1 MEKSSSKFLKG
12 MIVALMIVG
21 FTGCVSTSDI
31 QVEALQSE
39 KVNLDGYKTY
49 EIIEGS
55 GIIDGTMR
63 TDNLDLNAELEQI
76 INTELAQKGKT
87 RVTKDPDF
95 YVAYAAGTDMEAV
108 KEKLDAAGKMR
119 IEKSPEAGMIL
130 ILIDAETGM
139 IIGIST
145 AQGEVKGLP
154 AEETKKRL
162 NYTIKKMLSSL

>member
-1 MEKSSSKFLKG
+1 MLKLLKG
-12 MIVALMIVG
+12 VIAVLMIVG
-21 FTGCVSTSDI
+21 FTGCTSTSDI
-31 QVEALQSE
+31 QVEAMKSE

-55 GIIDGTMR
+55 GIVDGTQR
-63 TDNLDLNAELEQI
+63 ADNLDIDAEIQQM
-76 INTELAQKGKT
+76 INTELAKKGKT

-95 YVAYAAGTDMEAV
+95 YVAYVAGTDMDAV
-108 KEKLDAAGKMR
+108 KEKLDEKGKKT
-119 IEKSPEAGMIL
+119 IENRPEAAMIL

-145 AQGEVKGLP
+145 AEGEVKSLP

-162 NYTIKKMLSSL
+162 NYAIKKMLSGL

>member
-1 MEKSSSKFLKG
+1 MSKLLKG
-12 MIVALMIVG
+12 AIAVLMIIG

-31 QVEALQSE
+31 QVEALKSE

-55 GIIDGTMR
+55 GIVDGTKR
-63 TDNLDLNAELEQI
+63 ADNLDLDAEIQQI
-76 INTELAQKGKT
+76 INTELAKKGKT

-95 YVAYAAGTDMEAV
+95 YVAYIAGTDMDAV
-108 KEKLDAAGKMR
+108 KEKLDEKGKKT
-119 IEKSPEAGMIL
+119 IENRPEAAMVL

-145 AQGEVKGLP
+145 AEGEVKGLP
-154 AEETKKRL
+154 AEDMKKRL
-162 NYTIKKMLSSL
+162 NYAIKKMLSGL